1 MLNVSNLLLPVTTVA
16 LTATPVGNIALAL
29 VLFVIADLAI
39 AVFIARMIA
48 ARRKTTK
55 NSILML
61 NGVMLNGVMLDG
73 DMPMHLLRR
82 TEPAL
87 RAHRP
92 IGVVEMQVRWRH
104 AAEAHRRNRE
114 TNWQGR

>member
-1 MLNVSNLLLPVTTVA
+1 LPNISNLLLPASTVA
-16 LTATPVGNIALAL
+16 LALTPVGNIALAL
-29 VLFVIADLAI
+29 VLFVAADLAI
-39 AVFIARMIA
+39 AVFIARTLA
-48 ARRKTTK
+48 ARRKTTE
-55 NSILML
+55 NSI
-61 NGVMLNGVMLDG
+61 VMLEGVTLDR

-104 AAEAHRRNRE
+104 AAEAHRRTREKNR
-114 TNWQGR
+114 QGR

>member
-1 MLNVSNLLLPVTTVA
+1 LPNISNLLLPASTVA
-16 LTATPVGNIALAL
+16 LALTPVGNIALAL
-29 VLFVIADLAI
+29 VLFVAADLAI
-39 AVFIARMIA
+39 AVFIARTLA
-48 ARRKTTK
+48 ARRKTTE
-55 NSILML
+55 NSI
-61 NGVMLNGVMLDG
+61 VMLDR

-104 AAEAHRRNRE
+104 AAEAHRRTRE
-114 TNWQGR
+114 KSWQGR

>member
-1 MLNVSNLLLPVTTVA
+1 LPNISNLLLPVSTVA
-16 LTATPVGNIALAL
+16 LTVTPIGTIALAL
-29 VLFVIADLAI
+29 VLFVVADLAI

-48 ARRKTTK
+48 ARRKAAE
-55 NSILML
+55 NSVVML
-61 NGVMLNGVMLDG
+61 DGVMLNGVMIDR

-87 RAHRP
+87 RSHRP

-114 TNWQGR
+114 TNRQGR